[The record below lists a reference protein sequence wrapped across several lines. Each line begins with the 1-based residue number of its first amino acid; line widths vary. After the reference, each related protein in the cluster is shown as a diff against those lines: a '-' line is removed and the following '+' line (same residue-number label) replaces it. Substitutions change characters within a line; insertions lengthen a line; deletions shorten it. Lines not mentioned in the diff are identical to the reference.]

1 MIVLFTFSITKLLLG
16 ILSLSLAVLL
26 IVIAYKKLLAYLG
39 KTDMITEDYC
49 ILYSLEEQPSTGEIE
64 LYFTT
69 NSKRVCK
76 MSILNCDMSLHS
88 VIFEEEVKEGGNI
101 VRFSTKNVENGLYF
115 YQLETENQKTM
126 KKIEIKN

>member
-69 NSKRVCK
+69 NSRRVCK
-76 MSILNCDMSLHS
+76 MSILNYDMSLHS

>member
-39 KTDMITEDYC
+39 KTDLITEDYC
-49 ILYSLEEQPSTGEIE
+49 ILYSLEQQPSSGEIE

-69 NSKRVCK
+69 NSQRVCK
-76 MSILNCDMSLHS
+76 MSILNNDMSLHT
-88 VIFEEEVKEGGNI
+88 VIFDEQVKEGGNI
-101 VRFSTKNVENGLYF
+101 VRFNTKIVENGFYF

-126 KKIEIKN
+126 KKIEIRN

>member
-76 MSILNCDMSLHS
+76 MSILNYDMSLHS

-101 VRFSTKNVENGLYF
+101 VRFNTKNVENGLYF

>member
-39 KTDMITEDYC
+39 KTDLITEDYC
-49 ILYSLEEQPSTGEIE
+49 ILYSLEQQPSSGEIE

-69 NSKRVCK
+69 NSQRVCK
-76 MSILNCDMSLHS
+76 MSILNNDMSLHT
-88 VIFEEEVKEGGNI
+88 VIFDEQVKEGGNI
-101 VRFSTKNVENGLYF
+101 VRFNTKIVENGFYF

-126 KKIEIKN
+126 KKIEIMN

>member
-76 MSILNCDMSLHS
+76 MSILNYDMSLHS

>member
-39 KTDMITEDYC
+39 KTDLITEDYC
-49 ILYSLEEQPSTGEIE
+49 ILYSLEQQPSSGEIE

-69 NSKRVCK
+69 NSQRVCK
-76 MSILNCDMSLHS
+76 MSILNNNMSLHT
-88 VIFEEEVKEGGNI
+88 VIFDEQVKEGGNI
-101 VRFSTKNVENGLYF
+101 VRFNTKIVENGFYF

-126 KKIEIKN
+126 KKIEIRN

>member
-39 KTDMITEDYC
+39 KTDLITEDYC
-49 ILYSLEEQPSTGEIE
+49 ILYSLEQQPSSGEIE

-69 NSKRVCK
+69 NSQRVCK
-76 MSILNCDMSLHS
+76 MSILNNDMSLHT
-88 VIFEEEVKEGGNI
+88 VIFDKQVKEGGNI
-101 VRFSTKNVENGLYF
+101 VRFNTKIVENGFYF

-126 KKIEIKN
+126 KKIEIMN